1 MQRLIHTEVA
11 FLAPAQRPRRRLPY
25 WTLKLWHPDLTP
37 FWSMPVIAK
46 SPQRAYAVLM
56 FIYAGRVQ
64 WSGTYRRLK
73 IMPGYVPSFCEP
85 RFHNPPKSPC
95 FFKQKITPRPKPAP
109 KPDAID
115 KDGRPLTFG
124 MRVACWN
131 AGERPFDALRNLT
144 LVAYMPESNAPYITD
159 AGAFPFMLPDHQPD
173 MLDWIA
179 KHVTL

>member
-1 MQRLIHTEVA
+1 M
-11 FLAPAQRPRRRLPY
+11 
-25 WTLKLWHPDLTP
+25 
-37 FWSMPVIAK
+37 
-46 SPQRAYAVLM
+46 AYAVLM
-56 FIYAGRVQ
+56 IIYAGRVQ

-85 RFHNPPKSPC
+85 RFHNPPNSPC

-109 KPDAID
+109 KPDAIG

-131 AGERPFDALRNLT
+131 TVEKPYNALRNLT
-144 LVAYMPESNAPYITD
+144 LVAYMPESDAPYITD

-179 KHVTL
+179 KHVTR